1 MPVATE
7 IRGFHGTTP
16 VPIDAAAAAALA
28 PVCCIFGRR
37 PIPALP
43 APIFFQEGAFS
54 NCAEYG
60 LCPFEHF
67 PDYIAAGTLRPVSFP
82 SGYTMFGHFLYEK
95 MDISGYG
102 QNVLGAMTVAIIAG
116 VAWCVRNKF
125 KHSNC
130 ELDSGCLKVTSHEDE
145 EGRNT
150 IRREIL
156 DQLRAEGVIP
166 APVVEEVAS
175 AVSETNL

>member
-1 MPVATE
+1 MERP
-7 IRGFHGTTP
+7 RFQLTP
-16 VPIDAAAAAALA
+16 PPRFVVFLDDARFLRFTYPNTGGVHLNIFRIILPPRFFALYRFLAAIQCL
-28 PVCCIFGRR
+28 VIF
-37 PIPALP
+37 
-43 APIFFQEGAFS
+43 
-54 NCAEYG
+54 
-60 LCPFEHF
+60 
-67 PDYIAAGTLRPVSFP
+67 SFR
-82 SGYTMFGHFLYEK
+82 FGIILYEK

-156 DQLRAEGVIP
+156 DPLRAEGVIP

-175 AVSETNL
+175 VVSETNL

>member
-1 MPVATE
+1 MERPRFQLTPPPRYVVFLDDARFLRFAFPNTGGVHLNIFRIILPPVRFALY
-7 IRGFHGTTP
+7 RFL
-16 VPIDAAAAAALA
+16 AAIQCL
-28 PVCCIFGRR
+28 VIF
-37 PIPALP
+37 
-43 APIFFQEGAFS
+43 
-54 NCAEYG
+54 
-60 LCPFEHF
+60 
-67 PDYIAAGTLRPVSFP
+67 SFR
-82 SGYTMFGHFLYEK
+82 FGIILYEK

-175 AVSETNL
+175 VVSETNL

>member
-1 MPVATE
+1 MAFALPVATE

-16 VPIDAAAAAALA
+16 VPIDAGASAL
-28 PVCCIFGRR
+28 
-37 PIPALP
+37 
-43 APIFFQEGAFS
+43 
-54 NCAEYG
+54 
-60 LCPFEHF
+60 
-67 PDYIAAGTLRPVSFP
+67 LRPVSFP
-82 SGYTMFGHFLYEK
+82 SGYTAFGHFEFSFWHYYLREK

-102 QNVLGAMTVAIIAG
+102 QNVLGAMTVAIIGG

-130 ELDSGCLKVTSHEDE
+130 ELDSGCLKVTSHEDDE
-145 EGRNT
+145 TRNT

-156 DQLRAEGVIP
+156 EQLRAEA
-166 APVVEEVAS
+166 APEVEQVAI

>member
-1 MPVATE
+1 MERP
-7 IRGFHGTTP
+7 RFQLTP
-16 VPIDAAAAAALA
+16 PPPRLPRYVVFLDDARFLRFPPQFFFKRVLLRIVLNTGCVHLNIFRIILPPRPTVRFALYRFLAAIQCL
-28 PVCCIFGRR
+28 VIF
-37 PIPALP
+37 
-43 APIFFQEGAFS
+43 
-54 NCAEYG
+54 
-60 LCPFEHF
+60 
-67 PDYIAAGTLRPVSFP
+67 SFR
-82 SGYTMFGHFLYEK
+82 FGIIIYEK

>member
-1 MPVATE
+1 MERPRFQLTPPPRLPRYVVFLDDARFLRFPPQFFFKRVLLRIVLNTGWVHLNIFRIILPPVRFALY
-7 IRGFHGTTP
+7 RFL
-16 VPIDAAAAAALA
+16 AAIQCL
-28 PVCCIFGRR
+28 VIF
-37 PIPALP
+37 
-43 APIFFQEGAFS
+43 
-54 NCAEYG
+54 
-60 LCPFEHF
+60 
-67 PDYIAAGTLRPVSFP
+67 SFR
-82 SGYTMFGHFLYEK
+82 FGIILYEK

-175 AVSETNL
+175 VVSETNL

>member
-1 MPVATE
+1 MERPRFQLTPPPRFVVFLDDARFLRFPPQFFFKRVLLRIVLNTGCVHLNIFRIILPPVRFALY
-7 IRGFHGTTP
+7 RFL
-16 VPIDAAAAAALA
+16 AAIQCL
-28 PVCCIFGRR
+28 VIF
-37 PIPALP
+37 
-43 APIFFQEGAFS
+43 
-54 NCAEYG
+54 
-60 LCPFEHF
+60 
-67 PDYIAAGTLRPVSFP
+67 SFR
-82 SGYTMFGHFLYEK
+82 FGIILYEK

-130 ELDSGCLKVTSHEDE
+130 ELDSGCLKVTSHEDDE
-145 EGRNT
+145 TRNT

-175 AVSETNL
+175 VVSETNL

>member
-1 MPVATE
+1 MLLS
-7 IRGFHGTTP
+7 TP
-16 VPIDAAAAAALA
+16 LP
-28 PVCCIFGRR
+28 R
-37 PIPALP
+37 P
-43 APIFFQEGAFS
+43 
-54 NCAEYG
+54 
-60 LCPFEHF
+60 
-67 PDYIAAGTLRPVSFP
+67 RPVRFFFSKVLLRTVLNTGILPPRF
-82 SGYTMFGHFLYEK
+82 FFLYRFLAAIQPLVILSFRAIYYHMRK

-102 QNVLGAMTVAIIAG
+102 QNVLGAMTVAIVAG

-130 ELDSGCLKVTSHEDE
+130 ELDSGCLKVTSHEDD

-156 DQLRAEGVIP
+156 EQLRAEGVIP

-175 AVSETNL
+175 VVEETNL

>member
-1 MPVATE
+1 MERP
-7 IRGFHGTTP
+7 RFQLTP
-16 VPIDAAAAAALA
+16 PPPPRFVVFLDDARFLRFAFPNTGGVHLNIFRIILPPRPTVRFALYRFLAAIQCL
-28 PVCCIFGRR
+28 VIFSFRFG
-37 PIPALP
+37 I
-43 APIFFQEGAFS
+43 
-54 NCAEYG
+54 
-60 LCPFEHF
+60 
-67 PDYIAAGTLRPVSFP
+67 YII
-82 SGYTMFGHFLYEK
+82 LYEK

>member
-1 MPVATE
+1 M
-7 IRGFHGTTP
+7 R
-16 VPIDAAAAAALA
+16 
-28 PVCCIFGRR
+28 
-37 PIPALP
+37 
-43 APIFFQEGAFS
+43 
-54 NCAEYG
+54 
-60 LCPFEHF
+60 
-67 PDYIAAGTLRPVSFP
+67 
-82 SGYTMFGHFLYEK
+82 K

-130 ELDSGCLKVTSHEDE
+130 ELDSGCLKVTSHEDD

-166 APVVEEVAS
+166 GPI
-175 AVSETNL
+175 AVSETNLYFFLKKADCPLSKILSIAHLQRVVRLRRLSKRDCPIREPNLRLCKLVGELPNV